1 MKGAGRK
8 QIGAL
13 RRISGGRELDFLPKC
28 ASRDTVMIVITFT
41 FFFFFLTATQGF
53 SE

>member
-8 QIGAL
+8 QTGAL

-28 ASRDTVMIVITFT
+28 ASRGTVTIVIT
-41 FFFFFLTATQGF
+41 FFFFFLIATQGF